1 MPIDVQAC
9 EAITRTAMAESTLE
23 LIDVS
28 RLRVGVFVQIDLRA
42 GEHPFQSDSFMI
54 RSDRELAQI
63 RALGVAQVRYSRER
77 SEVAPLP
84 EAGVV
89 PSWSALGVP
98 GFDDH
103 ASRRGAD
110 AAVGSEAPAA
120 TPEPAANED
129 STSTAPAAA
138 PASENAPSVLPAAQ
152 RKALLADQQA
162 SLDRCEHQ
170 FAETSRQLRNI
181 FQNARGNPAQARQ
194 VASAQ
199 VEAMLGHVNGMEEV
213 AIRLLSEKAGQETTL
228 HAMNVSVLSIL
239 LGRALK
245 FDAAQLAHL
254 GLGALLH
261 DIGKLE
267 LPDRLRW
274 RDDHAPAVE
283 RRLFQGHAAHGLALG
298 KKMGLPAEVM
308 EVIAQHH
315 EHADGSGYPSGL
327 KGEQIKPLARV
338 VGLVNQYDNLCNPG
352 NPAQALTPHDALALI
367 FARQRDA
374 FDAAALAAFIRMM
387 GVYPPGSVLQLN
399 DERYAIVVSVNSDR
413 PLKPRILVHE
423 PAVPAEEALIVDLE
437 RHPELGVQ
445 RAVKPVQLPRA
456 VFDYLSPRKRMCYFF
471 ERSLPASRDAAS

>member
-1 MPIDVQAC
+1 
-9 EAITRTAMAESTLE
+9 MAESTLE
-23 LIDVS
+23 AIEVS
-28 RLRVGVFVQIDLRA
+28 RLRVGVFVQIPLRES
-42 GEHPFQSDSFMI
+42 EHPFPRDGFVI
-54 RSDRELAQI
+54 RSEAEIAQI
-63 RALGVAQVRYSRER
+63 RGLGLATVGYSRAR
-77 SEVAPLP
+77 SEVPPLP
-84 EAGVV
+84 ERGVV

-98 GFDDH
+98 GFNDDPPRR
-103 ASRRGAD
+103 ASNDATPSANASAPSAAAD
-110 AAVGSEAPAA
+110 APVVDAPSGALADSAEEPAPPPAA
-120 TPEPAANED
+120 ESPAPPAVAAPSPAAR
-129 STSTAPAAA
+129 
-138 PASENAPSVLPAAQ
+138 
-152 RKALLADQQA
+152 RKAMLAEQQA

-170 FAETSRQLRNI
+170 FSETSRQLRGI
-181 FQNARGNPAQARQ
+181 FQNARANPAQARQ
-194 VASAQ
+194 VAVAQ
-199 VEAMLGHVNGMEEV
+199 VEAMVGHVDGMEEV

-245 FDAAQLAHL
+245 FDAAQLSHL

-283 RRLFQGHAAHGLALG
+283 RRLFQGHAAHGVALG
-298 KKMGLPAEVM
+298 KKMGLPAEVI

-327 KGEQIKPLARV
+327 KGEQIRPLARV
-338 VGLVNQYDNLCNPG
+338 VALVNQYDNLCNPG

-399 DERYAIVVSVNSDR
+399 DERYAMVVSVNSDR
-413 PLKPRILVHE
+413 PLKPSIIIHE
-423 PAVPAEEALIVDLE
+423 PAVPADEALVVDLE
-437 RHPELGVQ
+437 RHPELGIQ
-445 RAVKPVQLPRA
+445 RAIKPVQLPRA

-471 ERSLPASRDAAS
+471 ERSLSAPRDAAS

>member
-1 MPIDVQAC
+1 
-9 EAITRTAMAESTLE
+9 MAEATLE

-28 RLRVGVFVQIDLRA
+28 RLRVGVFVQVPLREGA
-42 GEHPFQSDSFMI
+42 HPFQSDSFVI
-54 RSDRELAQI
+54 RSEAQI
-63 RALGVAQVRYSRER
+63 EQIRGLGLTQVRYSRSR
-77 SEVAPLP
+77 SEVQPLA
-84 EAGVV
+84 ELGVS

-98 GFDDH
+98 GFDDP
-103 ASRRGAD
+103 APPG
-110 AAVGSEAPAA
+110 VGR
-120 TPEPAANED
+120 TPEPDTE
-129 STSTAPAAA
+129 
-138 PASENAPSVLPAAQ
+138 PASDASAGAAGAPPDAEASTPSPPPPPAPSPAAQ

-170 FAETSRQLRNI
+170 FSETSRQLRAI
-181 FQNARGNPAQARQ
+181 FQNARANPQQAKQ
-194 VASAQ
+194 VATAQ
-199 VEAMLGHVNGMEEV
+199 VEAMLGHVDGMEEV

-245 FDAAQLAHL
+245 FDSTQLAHV

-283 RRLFQGHAAHGLALG
+283 RRLFQGHAAQGVTLG
-298 KKMGLPAEVM
+298 KKMGLPAEVLDI
-308 EVIAQHH
+308 IAQHH

-327 KGEQIKPLARV
+327 KGEQIRPMARV

-413 PLKPRILVHE
+413 PLKPRILIHE
-423 PAVPAEEALIVDLE
+423 PAVPSDEALVVDLE
-437 RHPELGVQ
+437 RHPELGIQ
-445 RAVKPVQLPRA
+445 RAIKPVQLPRA

-471 ERSLPASRDAAS
+471 ERSLAAPRDLAS

>member
-1 MPIDVQAC
+1 
-9 EAITRTAMAESTLE
+9 MAETALE

-28 RLRVGVFVQIDLRA
+28 RLRVGVYVQVDLHDAAHPFPVGGFLISSEAELARLRA
-42 GEHPFQSDSFMI
+42 AGFK
-54 RSDRELAQI
+54 R
-63 RALGVAQVRYSRER
+63 VRYDRSR

-84 EAGVV
+84 EQAGV
-89 PSWSALGVP
+89 PTWSALGVP
-98 GFDDH
+98 RFDDTPS
-103 ASRRGAD
+103 AMPEADGVPTGGAD
-110 AAVGSEAPAA
+110 EPEGDDSTTGAESLPPAPDS
-120 TPEPAANED
+120 ED
-129 STSTAPAAA
+129 SKLSAA
-138 PASENAPSVLPAAQ
+138 
-152 RKALLADQQA
+152 RRRALLSDQQA

-170 FAETSRQLRNI
+170 FSEATRQLRGVL
-181 FQNARGNPAQARQ
+181 QSAKSNPAQAREVAQAQVDAMVGQ
-194 VASAQ
+194 VAC
-199 VEAMLGHVNGMEEV
+199 MGEV
-213 AIRLLSEKAGQETTL
+213 AIRLLSEKAGQETTF

-245 FDAAQLAHL
+245 FDDVQLAHL

-283 RRLFQGHAAHGLALG
+283 RRLFQGHAGHGVALG
-298 KKMGLPAEVM
+298 KKMGLPSDVLD
-308 EVIAQHH
+308 VIAQHH
-315 EHADGSGYPSGL
+315 EYADGSGYPSGL

-352 NPAQALTPHDALALI
+352 NPAQSLTPHDALALI

-374 FDAAALAAFIRMM
+374 FDATVLAAFIRMM

-413 PLKPRILVHE
+413 PLKPRILIHE
-423 PAVPAEEALIVDLE
+423 PEVPADEALVFDLE
-437 RHPELGVQ
+437 HHPELGIQ
-445 RAVKPVQLPRA
+445 RAIKPVQLPRA

-471 ERSLPASRDAAS
+471 ERSLATAGRDAPP

>member
-1 MPIDVQAC
+1 
-9 EAITRTAMAESTLE
+9 MAETTLE

-28 RLRVGVFVQIDLRA
+28 RLRVGMFVQIGLHESAHALPPDGFLIK
-42 GEHPFQSDSFMI
+42 SDAQ
-54 RSDRELAQI
+54 LAQV
-63 RALGVAQVRYSRER
+63 RALGLKQVHYSPKH
-77 SEVAPLP
+77 SETAPLP
-84 EAGVV
+84 EQGVV

-98 GFDDH
+98 GFDDRPMP
-103 ASRRGAD
+103 ARGAD
-110 AAVGSEAPAA
+110 ATNDETASGADAGPDDTVPAA
-120 TPEPAANED
+120 LSPAAMPTPLVVE
-129 STSTAPAAA
+129 SPAAK
-138 PASENAPSVLPAAQ
+138 
-152 RKALLADQQA
+152 RKAQLAEQQA

-170 FAETSRQLRNI
+170 FSEATRQLRNVL
-181 FQNARGNPAQARQ
+181 QNAKASPMQARQ
-194 VASAQ
+194 VAQAQ
-199 VEAMLGHVNGMEEV
+199 VDAMVGQVAGMGEV
-213 AIRLLSEKAGQETTL
+213 AIRLLSEKAGQETTF

-245 FDAAQLAHL
+245 FDASQLAHL

-283 RRLFQGHAAHGLALG
+283 RRLFQGHAAQGVTLG
-298 KKMGLPAEVM
+298 KKMSLPPEVLD
-308 EVIAQHH
+308 VIAQHH

-352 NPAQALTPHDALALI
+352 NPAQSLTPHDALALI

-374 FDAAALAAFIRMM
+374 FDAAVLAAFIRMM

-413 PLKPRILVHE
+413 PLKPRIVIHE
-423 PAVPAEEALIVDLE
+423 PEVPSDEALVVDLE
-437 RHPELGVQ
+437 QQPDLGIQ
-445 RAVKPVQLPRA
+445 RAIKPVQLPRA

-471 ERSLPASRDAAS
+471 ERSLASAARSSDP

>member
-1 MPIDVQAC
+1 
-9 EAITRTAMAESTLE
+9 MAESTLE

-28 RLRVGVFVQIDLRA
+28 RLRVGVYVQIDLHDAAHALPTGGYLIKTEAQLLQLR
-42 GEHPFQSDSFMI
+42 QSGLK
-54 RSDRELAQI
+54 R
-63 RALGVAQVRYSRER
+63 VRYSPQQ
-77 SEVAPLP
+77 SDVAPLP
-84 EAGVV
+84 EQGVV

-98 GFDDH
+98 RFDDPPH
-103 ASRRGAD
+103 
-110 AAVGSEAPAA
+110 PA
-120 TPEPAANED
+120 TPEAAGPAASEAMGVAEAPPEPGAAAPD
-129 STSTAPAAA
+129 PASTAPATE
-138 PASENAPSVLPAAQ
+138 PTRSPAAQ

-170 FAETSRQLRNI
+170 FSEATRQLRGVL
-181 FQNARGNPAQARQ
+181 QNAKSNPVQAKQVAQAQIDAMVGQ
-194 VASAQ
+194 VA
-199 VEAMLGHVNGMEEV
+199 GMGEV
-213 AIRLLSEKAGQETTL
+213 AIRLLSEKAGQETTF

-245 FDAAQLAHL
+245 FDETQIAHL

-283 RRLFQGHAAHGLALG
+283 RRLFQGHAAQGLALG
-298 KKMGLPAEVM
+298 KKMGLPAEVID
-308 EVIAQHH
+308 VIAQHH
-315 EHADGSGYPSGL
+315 EHSDGSGYPSGL

-338 VGLVNQYDNLCNPG
+338 VALVNQYDNLCNPG
-352 NPAQALTPHDALALI
+352 NPVQSLTPHDALALI

-374 FDAAALAAFIRMM
+374 FDAAVLAAFIRMM

-413 PLKPRILVHE
+413 PLKPRILIHE
-423 PAVPAEEALIVDLE
+423 PEVPADEALVFDLE
-437 RHPELGVQ
+437 QHSDIGIQ
-445 RAVKPVQLPRA
+445 RAIKPLQLPRA

-471 ERSLPASRDAAS
+471 ERSLGGAGRDAAT

>member
-1 MPIDVQAC
+1 
-9 EAITRTAMAESTLE
+9 MAESTLE

-28 RLRVGVFVQIDLRA
+28 RLRVGVFVQIDLRN
-42 GEHPFQSDSFMI
+42 GEHPFQSDSFVI
-54 RSDRELAQI
+54 RSDGQIAQI
-63 RALGVAQVRYSRER
+63 RGLGMTQVRYSRLR
-77 SEVAPLP
+77 SEVQPLP
-84 EAGVV
+84 ELGVS

-98 GFDDH
+98 GFNDDPPRRAAH
-103 ASRRGAD
+103 AASASEAVTGDAPD
-110 AAVGSEAPAA
+110 AAIAKNDAA
-120 TPEPAANED
+120 TDPVTPIGRAAV
-129 STSTAPAAA
+129 SASAA
-138 PASENAPSVLPAAQ
+138 PSPVAPSPAAQ

-170 FAETSRQLRNI
+170 FNETSRQLRSI
-181 FQNARGNPAQARQ
+181 FQNARANPAQAKQ
-194 VASAQ
+194 VAVAQ
-199 VEAMLGHVNGMEEV
+199 VEAMVGHVDGMEEV

-245 FDAAQLAHL
+245 FDAAQLAHV

-283 RRLFQGHAAHGLALG
+283 RRLFQGHAAHGVALG
-298 KKMGLPAEVM
+298 KKMGLPPEVID
-308 EVIAQHH
+308 VIAQHH

-413 PLKPRILVHE
+413 PLKPSIIIHE
-423 PAVPAEEALIVDLE
+423 PAVPSDEALVVDLE
-437 RHPELGVQ
+437 RHPELGIQ
-445 RAVKPVQLPRA
+445 RAIKPVQLPRA

-471 ERSLPASRDAAS
+471 ERSLSAPRDAAT

>member
-1 MPIDVQAC
+1 
-9 EAITRTAMAESTLE
+9 MAESTLE

-28 RLRVGVFVQIDLRA
+28 RLRVGMYVQIDLHDAAHSLPTGGYLIKTDAQLAELRA
-42 GEHPFQSDSFMI
+42 SGLK
-54 RSDRELAQI
+54 R
-63 RALGVAQVRYSRER
+63 VRYSPQQ
-77 SEVAPLP
+77 SSVAPLP
-84 EAGVV
+84 EQGVV
-89 PSWSALGVP
+89 PTWSALGVP
-98 GFDDH
+98 RFDDPPEPVTPETPV
-103 ASRRGAD
+103 AVAAPDGESAAD
-110 AAVGSEAPAA
+110 PAA
-120 TPEPAANED
+120 SPEPAVP
-129 STSTAPAAA
+129 APE
-138 PASENAPSVLPAAQ
+138 PARSPAAQ
-152 RKALLADQQA
+152 RRALLADQQA

-170 FAETSRQLRNI
+170 FSEATRQLRGVL
-181 FQNARGNPAQARQ
+181 QNAKSNPGQAREVAQAQIDAMVGQ
-194 VASAQ
+194 VS
-199 VEAMLGHVNGMEEV
+199 GMGEV
-213 AIRLLSEKAGQETTL
+213 AIRLLSEKAGQETTF

-239 LGRALK
+239 LGRALR
-245 FDAAQLAHL
+245 FDDAKLGVL
-254 GLGALLH
+254 GLGAMLH

-283 RRLFQGHAAHGLALG
+283 RRLFQGHAAHGVALG
-298 KKMGLPAEVM
+298 KKMGLSTEVL

-374 FDAAALAAFIRMM
+374 FDAAVLAAFIRMM

-413 PLKPRILVHE
+413 PLKPRILIHE
-423 PAVPAEEALIVDLE
+423 PEVPSDEALVFDLE
-437 RHPELGVQ
+437 HHPELGIQ
-445 RAVKPVQLPRA
+445 RAIKPVELPRA

-471 ERSLPASRDAAS
+471 ERSLATAGRDGPP